1 MLGEGRHPRC
11 ARLLSQM
18 SEKELGRRALLR
30 YYLPIW
36 AFISIAAITGLWIL
50 FYIRY
55 STDGLPLG
63 WDTPYYIWRIHSAA
77 ASGAVSFVFGLRY
90 YNFLY
95 PTIGSWITVAGLDA
109 FWVEAIVPLS
119 LWIVGTLIIVALVRE
134 EMHDTKASLIALGA
148 GSTWFGFLRLSSD
161 LHANLLGLVLML
173 CGTWLFLQTQ
183 AEVRP
188 RLLAAKTSGL
198 GGIILLSTFAHV
210 ETAIFISA
218 TLVLALILSLWR
230 SLVSFRKFVTILATI
245 CLSLLPGAVIF
256 WFQQQWIASPLQ
268 GRLPA
273 IPTMSLVT
281 WFLYLGPVGLAAL
294 VAVVMIFYL
303 KLMRISSPIIALTF
317 SWLLLSLGIGF
328 AQYLNQSTTPF
339 SERAIILMPTPF
351 LAAITIPRLAALKK
365 LTSQLKGIAMISM
378 IIIGGSTLYYGN
390 TGHQFYNSFISD
402 SASASLHYLQS
413 SGAIDVRK
421 AIFIVSDPPG
431 QPGIGEHNSFWV
443 GAFLGDHYTYLGR
456 LDFLMTG
463 LETPFAD
470 DQSAQVSRIFFEGLP
485 LNQVPNMTIVY
496 IEDFNSPAP
505 LPNFFLTFLQPLGK
519 NVYEVNRAAWNPN
532 LVIIPAYSSVLSS
545 SGGWYW
551 SARTWT
557 RSGSSLELNSTRPT
571 QVATASVDFA
581 VPQDATYNVTLRIW
595 DGAPSNPISVMLDGK
610 TTTQLTYHGT
620 FTAVNAT
627 VFKGT
632 LSKGVHTLTLAVDNQ
647 PSLPQYV
654 SLDYISIK
662 Q

>member
-1 MLGEGRHPRC
+1 
-11 ARLLSQM
+11 
-18 SEKELGRRALLR
+18 LR

-36 AFISIAAITGLWIL
+36 AFISIVAITGLWIL

-63 WDTPYYIWRIHSAA
+63 WDTPYYIWRIRSAA
-77 ASGAVSFVFGLRY
+77 ASGTVSFVFGLRY

-119 LWIVGTLIIVALVRE
+119 LWIVGTLIIVAIVRE

-273 IPTMSLVT
+273 IPTMPLVT
-281 WFLYLGPVGLAAL
+281 WLVYLGPIGFAVL
-294 VAVVMIFYL
+294 VAGGMVFL
-303 KLMRISSPIIALTF
+303 PKLMRISSPIIALTF
-317 SWLLLSLGIGF
+317 SWLLLSLAIGF
-328 AQYLNQSTTPF
+328 AQYLNQSITPF

-351 LAAITIPRLAALKK
+351 LAAITIPRLGALKK

-378 IIIGGSTLYYGN
+378 IMIGGSTLYYAS

-421 AIFIVSDPPG
+421 SIFIVSDPPG
-431 QPGIGEHNSFWV
+431 QPGIGEHDSFWV

-485 LNQVPNMTIVY
+485 INQVPNMTIVY

>member
-1 MLGEGRHPRC
+1 V
-11 ARLLSQM
+11 SK
-18 SEKELGRRALLR
+18 KELGRRALLR

-77 ASGAVSFVFGLRY
+77 ASGTVSFVFGLRY

-119 LWIVGTLIIVALVRE
+119 LWIVGTLIIVAIVRE

-230 SLVSFRKFVTILATI
+230 SLVGFRKFVTILATI
-245 CLSLLPGAVIF
+245 SLSLLPGAVIF

-273 IPTMSLVT
+273 IPTMPLVT
-281 WFLYLGPVGLAAL
+281 WLVYLGPIGFAVL
-294 VAVVMIFYL
+294 VAGGMVFL
-303 KLMRISSPIIALTF
+303 PKLMRISSPIIALTF
-317 SWLLLSLGIGF
+317 SWLLLSLAIGF
-328 AQYLNQSTTPF
+328 AQYLNQSITPF

-351 LAAITIPRLAALKK
+351 LAAITIPRLGALKK

-378 IIIGGSTLYYGN
+378 IMIGGSTLYYAS

-402 SASASLHYLQS
+402 SASASLHYLES

-421 AIFIVSDPPG
+421 SIFIVSDPPG
-431 QPGIGEHNSFWV
+431 QPGIGEHDSFWV

-485 LNQVPNMTIVY
+485 INQVPNMTIVY

-632 LSKGVHTLTLAVDNQ
+632 LAKGVHTLTLAVDNQ

>member
-1 MLGEGRHPRC
+1 
-11 ARLLSQM
+11 M
-18 SEKELGRRALLR
+18 SKKEPGRRALLR

-77 ASGAVSFVFGLRY
+77 ASGTVSFVFGLRY

-119 LWIVGTLIIVALVRE
+119 LWIVGTLIIVAIVRE

-273 IPTMSLVT
+273 IPTMPLVT
-281 WFLYLGPVGLAAL
+281 WLVYLGPIGFAVL
-294 VAVVMIFYL
+294 VAGGMVFL
-303 KLMRISSPIIALTF
+303 PKLMRISSPIIALTF
-317 SWLLLSLGIGF
+317 SWLLLSLAIGF
-328 AQYLNQSTTPF
+328 AQYLNQSITPF

-351 LAAITIPRLAALKK
+351 LAAITIPRLGALKK

-378 IIIGGSTLYYGN
+378 IMIGGSTLYYAS

-421 AIFIVSDPPG
+421 SIFIVSDPPG
-431 QPGIGEHNSFWV
+431 QPGIGEHDSFWV

-485 LNQVPNMTIVY
+485 INQVPNMTIVY